1 MSHIPLSFIATLTP
15 VTKKHLGVQDTA
27 ALRSTPQGLSITGA
41 QKSNP
46 GGHRAPPLAGSRI
59 PRAIRAV
66 RPTVVPKQ
74 AISALQGACHLPS
87 VPCISSVARPVVST
101 TQRPHRAGKIL
112 LKPTGEKPCVGR
124 GAQGVPIPT
133 ARLPETGSKP
143 RPPSIKPISAVSLPK
158 PKNNLAA
165 TKIPSVYSASAT
177 VKKSSQT
184 VQRAFTKAGPTTGG
198 TSSRIPQWQSR
209 APPSVA
215 AEVQTSSQTFPD
227 EVVSPRSRQHAL
239 SQGKPAKEGRSV
251 IACPRPVMK
260 APSVRPKL
268 RGVGNPTRKPAPQHI
283 ITDIPSTTGRS
294 SSRSEPREFTK
305 AKPPKTGGTSS
316 RIPRWR
322 THAPPST
329 QVEIQTRTSSQTF
342 CNEVVASRASKQALG
357 QGKPVLGGPVTK
369 GPKPIVKVLSSS
381 QLYGMKNIEEDIS
394 FPPDPIVCP
403 TPVSNA
409 SSPACTPRRSRPFE
423 PATSKESP
431 IKAPTHDTLI
441 PLDMNCPPHT
451 VGCRLRR
458 TPWRPRR
465 QRAFLTSTPRA
476 SISSPLSNPEISFS
490 GIEIIAHT
498 HTPNS
503 SQIGCF
509 EGCELRQVL
518 DFLDMELD
526 HAAMLCI

>member
-1 MSHIPLSFIATLTP
+1 
-15 VTKKHLGVQDTA
+15 VQDTA

-46 GGHRAPPLAGSRI
+46 GGHRAPPLAGSLI

-74 AISALQGACHLPS
+74 AISVLQGACHLPS
-87 VPCISSVARPVVST
+87 VPCISSVARPIVST
-101 TQRPHRAGKIL
+101 TQRPHRAGKVL

-124 GAQGVPIPT
+124 GTQGVPIQT

-158 PKNNLAA
+158 PKNNHAA

-177 VKKSSQT
+177 VNKSSQT

-198 TSSRIPQWQSR
+198 TSSRIPRWQSY
-209 APPSVA
+209 APPSMAVQA
-215 AEVQTSSQTFPD
+215 QTSSQTFPD
-227 EVVSPRSRQHAL
+227 EAVSPRSRQHAL
-239 SQGKPAKEGRSV
+239 SQGKPAKERRSV

-260 APSVRPKL
+260 APSVRSKL
-268 RGVGNPTRKPAPQHI
+268 RGVGNPTRKPAPQRI

-322 THAPPST
+322 THAPPSA
-329 QVEIQTRTSSQTF
+329 QFEMQTRTSSQTY
-342 CNEVVASRASKQALG
+342 CNEVVASRASQQALG

-369 GPKPIVKVLSSS
+369 GPKPVVRVLSSS

-394 FPPDPIVCP
+394 FPLGPIVCP
-403 TPVSNA
+403 TPVFPV
-409 SSPACTPRRSRPFE
+409 SSPLCTPRARRFE
-423 PATSKESP
+423 PAGSGESP
-431 IKAPTHDTLI
+431 IKVPTHDTLI
-441 PLDMNCPPHT
+441 PLDTNRPPHT

-476 SISSPLSNPEISFS
+476 SISLSYPEISFS
-490 GIEIIAHT
+490 GTETIAHM

-526 HAAMLCI
+526 NAAMLCI